1 MKFAR
6 TGQFGLPSMQD
17 RAASR
22 QPDGRSYATGTNT
35 VSEKLSCMGAVKQI
49 RKQAVVAEQ
58 AAARTADALVAD
70 QMKTL
75 ADAFRA
81 QADTMKKNKKK
92 KKK

>member
-1 MKFAR
+1 
-6 TGQFGLPSMQD
+6 
-17 RAASR
+17 
-22 QPDGRSYATGTNT
+22 
-35 VSEKLSCMGAVKQI
+35 MGAVKQI